1 MKKTVILLALM
12 CLLSVFQSV
21 FAGTNPIARQDLIY
35 DGTDQYLVSA
45 GVPDEGQ
52 QYYYRH
58 PDGSW
63 VTDVPAGHFPEF
75 IQ

>member
-1 MKKTVILLALM
+1 MKKFVILLALM

-21 FAGTNPIARQDLIY
+21 LAGTNPAARENLIY
-35 DGTDQYLVSA
+35 DGTAQYLVTA

-63 VTDVPAGHFPEF
+63 RCRTLHR
-75 IQ
+75 